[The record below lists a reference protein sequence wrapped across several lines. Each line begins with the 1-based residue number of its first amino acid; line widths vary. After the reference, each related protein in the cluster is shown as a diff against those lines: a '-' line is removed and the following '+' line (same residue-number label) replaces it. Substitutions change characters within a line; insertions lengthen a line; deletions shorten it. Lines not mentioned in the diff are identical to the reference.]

1 MGLKRHLDEEVINGI
16 HRKAWDKEIEKVGGK
31 YKVPKNKV
39 ELISE
44 RNRALY
50 VLLIWHKKGCEG
62 SAARFMDKYGLR
74 LGSADWALKKFAY
87 ESDAVRPEPKK
98 SRRALLRGFEK
109 WATEHV
115 FEQFTTAELAKQ
127 YGFSQVTTL
136 NYLKTSRYFTKLK
149 RGLYEAQ
156 DPLRKNPAESN

>member
-1 MGLKRHLDEEVINGI
+1 M
-16 HRKAWDKEIEKVGGK
+16 
-31 YKVPKNKV
+31 
-39 ELISE
+39 
-44 RNRALY
+44 
-50 VLLIWHKKGCEG
+50 
-62 SAARFMDKYGLR
+62 
-74 LGSADWALKKFAY
+74 
-87 ESDAVRPEPKK
+87 
-98 SRRALLRGFEK
+98 
-109 WATEHV
+109 